1 MVIKGLKFVKTCDA
15 CPEQYDVTDSIGRQV
30 GYVRLRY
37 GGLRCDYPDVGGE
50 TIYYA
55 DLDDEWLGEFRN
67 EKERKR
73 HLNAIADK
81 LLEKIKVEN

>member
-30 GYVRLRY
+30 GYVSLRY

-55 DLDDEWLGEFRN
+55 DLDDEWLGEFIN
-67 EKERKR
+67 EKERKL
-73 HLNAIADK
+73 HLNEIADK
-81 LLEKIKVEN
+81 LLEKIRVEI